1 MKQWCPRCRAN
12 KVPAHVCEDNWTV
25 LDDFNEYVLIFNG
38 RANFVGTDYWIK
50 NTLEPLKARDKR
62 VHCVFIHYENDS
74 VDKHVTSV
82 NGFGDMKVTSDQLRT
97 QNPRFRLGE
106 WNNFVGK
113 HFGFAHT
120 TQTFLVNPIPAAGW
134 KNQYYSLI
142 QAYNQNPR
150 SFHWNKNT
158 CILRM
163 RWDGYIR
170 FEPWEQC
177 QNFWE
182 YISYDLRF
190 WERLVELE
198 DYNKHYVPERR
209 AIIGL
214 RTKSMTNYYNQGTVM
229 SHDFA
234 QAFDGPG
241 LRYLMENY
249 DDWNKGNNR
258 MTPET
263 HINQFL
269 LDNQYDIVAN
279 ISGGLLRDLSDP
291 ENRTNDLRA
300 PTDDYRLR
308 WYTYFT

>member
-1 MKQWCPRCRAN
+1 MKQWCPRCREN
-12 KVPAHVCEDNWTV
+12 KVPAHVCEDDWTV

-62 VHCVFIHYENDS
+62 VHCVFIHYEKDS
-74 VDKHVTSV
+74 VDKHITSV

-190 WERLVELE
+190 WERLVQLE

-263 HINQFL
+263 HIN
-269 LDNQYDIVAN
+269 
-279 ISGGLLRDLSDP
+279 LS
-291 ENRTNDLRA
+291 LIHI
-300 PTDDYRLR
+300 
-308 WYTYFT
+308 